1 MPFLIDGH
9 NLIPKIGL
17 RLDSLDDEQELIERL
32 NRFCNLS
39 RKTGLE
45 IYFDGAPEAQ
55 SGSRKIG
62 LIKAHFIRAGQTA
75 DSAIVRRL
83 RALGRS
89 ARNWSV
95 VTSDRQIQAEAR
107 SLGAEVIS
115 SEQFAAQV
123 LETLRTN
130 PVSSPIKDPAI
141 SPAEVDEWLEI
152 FSTKAGKGKRKL

>member
-17 RLDSLDDEQELIERL
+17 RLDSFDDEQELLERL

-45 IYFDGAPEAQ
+45 VYFDGAPEAQ
-55 SGSRKIG
+55 AGSRKIG
-62 LIKAHFIRAGQTA
+62 LVKAHFIRAGQTA
-75 DSAIVRRL
+75 DSAIARRL
-83 RALGRS
+83 RTMGRA

-107 SLGAEVIS
+107 SAGAEVIS

-123 LETLRTN
+123 IETLRAS
-130 PVSSPIKDPAI
+130 PVSSQAKDPVI
-141 SPAEVDEWLEI
+141 SPAEVDEWLEV
-152 FSTKAGKGKRKL
+152 FSTKAGRGKRKL